1 MKTAFLGLGMMGSG
15 IAGNLLRAG
24 HQVAVWNRSPAKADA
39 LVAAGATL
47 AATPR
52 EAAEGADVAF
62 TMVADDDALIGMLEG
77 EHGLLAGLPSG
88 AIHVSQS
95 TISVAAADHIAAR
108 HALHHQ
114 HFVSA
119 PVFGRPA
126 VAEAGQL
133 WIVTGGPPAAL
144 ETCAPLFDTIG
155 RAVFPVGDTASAAN
169 LVKLCGNFMILATTE
184 AMGEAMS
191 LSERGGVPR
200 TKLLEVLQGTLF
212 DAPIYKIYGPLVA
225 EKRWRPAGFSAPL
238 GLKDMRLAGEAAEA
252 VGATLPILQIIKDH
266 LAEAIEREGSDVDVA
281 ALVSS
286 IGR

>member
-1 MKTAFLGLGMMGSG
+1 MKIAFLGLGMMGSG

-24 HQVAVWNRSPAKADA
+24 HELRLWNRSPEKADA

-52 EAAEGADVAF
+52 EAGEGADIAF
-62 TMVADDDALIGMLEG
+62 TMVADDHALLGLLEG
-77 EHGLLAGLPSG
+77 PDGLIAGLPTG

-95 TISVAAADHIAAR
+95 TISVAAADRIAAL
-108 HALHHQ
+108 HADRGQTL
-114 HFVSA
+114 VSA

-133 WIVTGGPPAAL
+133 WIVTGGPAAAL
-144 ETCAPLFDTIG
+144 ETCAPLFDAIG

-184 AMGEAMS
+184 AMGEAML

-225 EKRWRPAGFSAPL
+225 EQRWRPAGFAAPL
-238 GLKDMRLAGEAAEA
+238 GLKDMRLACEAADA
-252 VGATLPILQIIKDH
+252 VGTTLPILHIIRDH
-266 LAEAIEREGSDVDVA
+266 LEIAIEREGSDVDVA
-281 ALVSS
+281 ALVSALP
-286 IGR
+286 

>member
-1 MKTAFLGLGMMGSG
+1 MKIAFLGLGMMGSG
-15 IAGNLLRAG
+15 IAANLLRAG
-24 HQVAVWNRSPAKADA
+24 HQLTVWNRSPEKAEA
-39 LVAAGATL
+39 LAAAGATR
-47 AATPR
+47 ATTPR

-62 TMVADDDALIGMLEG
+62 TMVADDDALMGVLEG
-77 EHGLLAGLPSG
+77 PDGLFAGLPKG

-95 TISVAAADHIAAR
+95 TISVAAADRIAAL
-108 HALHHQ
+108 HADRGQ

-133 WIVTGGPPAAL
+133 WIVTAGPATAL
-144 ETCAPLFDTIG
+144 ETCAPLFETIG
-155 RAVFPVGDTASAAN
+155 RAVFPVGDTPSAAN

-225 EKRWRPAGFSAPL
+225 ERKWRPAGFSAPL
-238 GLKDMRLAGEAAEA
+238 GLKDMRLTGEAADT
-252 VGATLPILQIIKDH
+252 VGASLPILQIIKDH
-266 LAEAIEREGSDVDVA
+266 LADAIVREGTDVDVA
-281 ALVSS
+281 ALASS
-286 IGR
+286 I

>member
-1 MKTAFLGLGMMGSG
+1 MKIAFLGLGMMGTG

-24 HQVAVWNRSPAKADA
+24 HQLSVWNRSPGKADA
-39 LVAAGATL
+39 LVTAGATL

-62 TMVADDDALIGMLEG
+62 TMVADDDALLGVLEG
-77 EHGLLAGLPSG
+77 ENGLIAGLPPG

-95 TISVAAADHIAAR
+95 TISVAAADRIAAL
-108 HALHHQ
+108 HAERGQ
-114 HFVSA
+114 HLVSA

-133 WIVTGGPPAAL
+133 WIVTAGPADAL
-144 ETCAPLFDTIG
+144 ATCAPLFDTIG

-184 AMGEAMS
+184 AMGEAMA
-191 LSERGGVPR
+191 LSEKGGVPR

-225 EKRWRPAGFSAPL
+225 EQRWRPAGFSAPL
-238 GLKDMRLAGEAAEA
+238 GLKDMRLAGEAADA
-252 VGATLPILQIIKDH
+252 VGASLPILQIIKDH
-266 LAEAIEREGSDVDVA
+266 LAEAIAREGGDIDVA
-281 ALVSS
+281 GLTSV
-286 IGR
+286 I